1 MFHIDDIQSGN
12 LKLTSLLSHRVTKS
26 LPLNQFTMMFLND
39 DNGIEIEDAD
49 QLIEA
54 IFPKKEAEEYKPSNL
69 LLNEQTFCIA
79 ILKSGIVIACLVA
92 SLTDDE
98 ANLHTLAVDTDYRSK
113 KLGSILLILMN
124 EVCTKLNITS
134 ASLISSG
141 SGEMLYES
149 FKFDKLGHNAYQST
163 LPFNSAVLN
172 NKLDDIKN
180 LYFPPEKKRRSPY
193 PPALETPAKKP
204 RTDKEKKD
212 AVKENKPRKQ

>member
-1 MFHIDDIQSGN
+1 MFHIDDIQSGD
-12 LKLTSLLSHRVTKS
+12 LKLTSLLSNRVTKS

-39 DNGIEIEDAD
+39 ENSIEIEDAD

-69 LLNEQTFCIA
+69 LLNDQAFCIA
-79 ILKSGIVIACLVA
+79 ILKGGMVIACLVA

-98 ANLHTLAVDTDYRSK
+98 ANLHTLAVDSEYRSK

-141 SGEMLYES
+141 NGVILYES
-149 FKFDKLGHNAYQST
+149 FKFNKLAHNAYQTT
-163 LPFNSAVLN
+163 LPFNSVVIN
-172 NKLDDIKN
+172 KKLDDIKN
-180 LYFPPEKKRRSPY
+180 LYFPAEKKRRSPY
-193 PPALETPAKKP
+193 PPTLQTPTKKS

-212 AVKENKPRKQ
+212 VVNENKPRKQ